1 MPHTDSIH
9 VNKEAVAIGVL
20 RKPVTFGEMG
30 TQDDKVDV
38 QLMFMLA
45 IRKSDC
51 QIDFLGEMIDALQ
64 APGRL
69 NSIRNAASP
78 EEVVRLFKQYL
89 RKIGNLKGSNR
100 DEAHSARLRVGYM
113 YVDGGQCQG
122 DKSLGGP
129 WPQGQIQ
136 NYSGEDRGGG
146 RPIAKL
152 RSVHFD
158 KHSWRRSCGCPLV
171 IGTKF
176 LVGVGTEPIVDKI
189 CQILFEENKTA

>member
-1 MPHTDSIH
+1 MGGATDGDLSDIAIEPELVVMDMRASSDQNAIEILAHRLLEVGYVKERYVQAVKDREKAFCTGLALSEGCIALPHTDSIH

-89 RKIGNLKGSNR
+89 
-100 DEAHSARLRVGYM
+100 
-113 YVDGGQCQG
+113 
-122 DKSLGGP
+122 
-129 WPQGQIQ
+129 
-136 NYSGEDRGGG
+136 G
-146 RPIAKL
+146 R
-152 RSVHFD
+152 
-158 KHSWRRSCGCPLV
+158 
-171 IGTKF
+171 
-176 LVGVGTEPIVDKI
+176 
-189 CQILFEENKTA
+189 